1 MTDTTTTPLPLSPIL
16 STTPSNVENKLVLSS
31 GKKSRFRFHSDTKAP
46 VELKVIEKETHKKQ
60 TEFRK
65 RVNDLDHQI
74 ASWMSRF
81 ADEILERD
89 RETVA
94 ILDEQVCEPLERCA
108 ERFMRRLELE
118 FGNLHGA
125 TTYKNGKL
133 ATEGDEDSEEGSF
146 DDDTLSEEGE
156 DHADATYTAS
166 VTNTGTDTTSPL
178 QTMPI
183 TGSKQYGE
191 TDDAD
196 GNHDNDERNATDCK
210 QLGKASN
217 LQSISDDISR
227 LSSNLMHHVH
237 VTTPSLRGEHIDS
250 FHRKLQEAIPPKLHM
265 EKTKA
270 AKREQAIFQKFESM
284 AGLASRSLAEE
295 NASRVAELKLLEE
308 KILDA
313 GGWDERRSTR
323 FMDEIKEIRDMLEK
337 ERQERIESDQAVLDA
352 IVRTRTMLHKTLLE
366 SVGE

>member
-1 MTDTTTTPLPLSPIL
+1 M
-16 STTPSNVENKLVLSS
+16 SS
-31 GKKSRFRFHSDTKAP
+31 GKKSRFHFHSDTKAP

-108 ERFMRRLELE
+108 ERFMSRLELE

-125 TTYKNGKL
+125 TAYKNGKL
-133 ATEGDEDSEEGSF
+133 AAEGDDEGDESEEGNF
-146 DDDTLSEEGE
+146 YDDAHSEGGE
-156 DHADATYTAS
+156 NHADATFTAS

-178 QTMPI
+178 QTMPV
-183 TGSKQYGE
+183 TGSRQYGE

-196 GNHDNDERNATDCK
+196 ENCDNDEGNTNDCK
-210 QLGKASN
+210 PLGKSSN
-217 LQSISDDISR
+217 LQSVSEDISK
-227 LSSNLMHHVH
+227 LSSNFMHYVH

-250 FHRKLQEAIPPKLHM
+250 FHRKLQEEIPPKLHM

-308 KILDA
+308 KILEA

-323 FMDEIKEIRDMLEK
+323 FLDEIKEIRKMLEK
-337 ERQERIESDQAVLDA
+337 EQQERIESDQAVLDA
-352 IVRTRTMLHKTLLE
+352 IVSTRTMLHKTLLE